1 MITCKLMGGLGN
13 QLFQIFT
20 TISYAMDN
28 NCSFFFKNDK
38 VLHENENTTTRYT
51 YWNSFLKKISPYL
64 SDNDGFSKLY
74 KEPSFRYSKINNV
87 VNHNEILLLY
97 GYFQSPMYFEHNVS
111 KILSFLNIAEL
122 KKTIYNLVITQNIT
136 PEFLSKAV
144 SLHFRMGD
152 YKKLQEYHPLMTID
166 YYKNS
171 INYLCDKL
179 DFTPNILY
187 FCEDQDVEDVDI
199 MISVLKNEF
208 PNIKFQRAFNK
219 LVDWHQLLLMSLCKH
234 NIIANS
240 SFSWWGAYLN
250 DEPNKIVCYPSLW
263 FGKKVEHN
271 VVDIFPIRWVKIN
284 V

>member
-1 MITCKLMGGLGN
+1 MITCKIMGGLGN

-20 TISYAMDN
+20 TISYAIDN
-28 NCSFFFKNDK
+28 NCSFFLKNDE

-51 YWNSFLKKISPYL
+51 YWNSFLKTLFPYL
-64 SDNDGFSKLY
+64 INNDGFNQLY
-74 KEPSFRYSKINNV
+74 KEPSFRYSKINKA

-97 GYFQSPMYFEHNVS
+97 GYFQSPMYFQHNVS
-111 KILSFLNIAEL
+111 KIITFLNIKEL
-122 KKTIYNLVITQNIT
+122 KETIYNLVISQNIT

-152 YKKLQEYHPLMTID
+152 YKKNQAYHPLATMD

-171 INYLCDKL
+171 INYICDKL

-187 FCEDQDVEDVDI
+187 FCEDEDIVDVDI
-199 MISVLKNEF
+199 MIGVLKNDF
-208 PNIKFQRAFNK
+208 PNIKFQRACNT

-240 SFSWWGAYLN
+240 SFSWWGAYFN
-250 DEPNKIVCYPSLW
+250 DNQEKIVCYPSVW
-263 FGKKVEHN
+263 FGEIVEHN
-271 VVDIFPIRWVKIN
+271 VVDLFPSRWVKIN